1 MIITELASNDEALG
15 RALRT
20 LFDAQQRIGP
30 DNLAGVV
37 EVVRVLLEAD
47 QARVHVA
54 DYAMQCFQVFEAAG
68 PMGPSYLM
76 EGTLAGRAFAT
87 GEMIVTDAA
96 WWVPLVEGTERL
108 GVLELSY
115 DSPRL
120 ETPEFLGTVVTALVL
135 LTTSKRRYTD
145 VWLRTRRAEAL
156 SPEAEM
162 QWDLLPPLSCSTDDV
177 AVSGMLEPA
186 YAIGGDSFDYAIN
199 PGRLDVAIVDAVG
212 HGMAAVL
219 MAACA
224 INTLRNVRRES
235 GTLEEA
241 YRQADHLLDQHFGNA
256 NYVTGLIGS
265 LDFDTGV
272 LTWINAGHV
281 LPLLVRNGTY
291 AGELHCAPSM
301 PMGLGGRVLQ
311 VATETLQRGDR
322 VLFYTDGISE
332 SRSPDGSLFGRER
345 LADFLVRATLDRL
358 PTAETARRLLAA
370 VVAHVGQGLRDD
382 ATLLLIEYRELDY
395 SSVADGDGAPG

>member
-1 MIITELASNDEALG
+1 ML
-15 RALRT
+15 
-20 LFDAQQRIGP
+20 DAQQRIGP

-47 QARVHVA
+47 EARVHVA
-54 DYAMQCFQVFEAAG
+54 DYAMRWFQVFDAAG
-68 PMGPSYLM
+68 PMGSSYLM
-76 EGTLAGRAFAT
+76 EGTLAGRAFAG
-87 GEMIVTDAA
+87 GEMIVTDTA

-108 GVLELSY
+108 GVLELGFEL
-115 DSPRL
+115 PRL
-120 ETPEFLGTVVTALVL
+120 QAPEFLGTVASALVL
-135 LTTSKRRYTD
+135 LTTSKCRYTD
-145 VWLRTRRAEAL
+145 VWLRTRRAQAL

-162 QWDLLPPLSCSTDDV
+162 QWDLLPPLSCSTNDV

-186 YAIGGDSFDYAIN
+186 YSIGGDSFDYALN
-199 PGRLDVAIVDAVG
+199 PGQLDFAIVDAVG
-212 HGMAAVL
+212 HGMAAVV
-219 MAACA
+219 MSACA
-224 INTLRNVRRES
+224 INILRNVRRES

-241 YRQADHLLDQHFGNA
+241 YRQVDDFLDQHFGNS

-281 LPLLVRNGTY
+281 LPLLVRNGTC

-301 PMGLGGRVLQ
+301 PMGLGGSLRQ

-332 SRSPDGSLFGRER
+332 SRSPDGSLFGQER
-345 LADFLVRATLDRL
+345 LADFLVRATLDGL
-358 PTAETARRLLAA
+358 PTAETARRLSAA
-370 VVAHVGQGLRDD
+370 VVTHVGQGLRDD
-382 ATLLLIEYRELDY
+382 ATLLLVEYRESDH
-395 SSVADGDGAPG
+395 SA

>member
-1 MIITELASNDEALG
+1 M
-15 RALRT
+15 
-20 LFDAQQRIGP
+20 FDAQQRIGP

-37 EVVRVLLEAD
+37 EVVRVLLGAD

-54 DYAMQCFQVFEAAG
+54 DYALRSFRVFDAAG
-68 PMGPSYLM
+68 PNESSYML
-76 EGTLAGRAFAT
+76 EGTLAGRAFAG
-87 GEMIVTDAA
+87 GETIVTDTT
-96 WWVPLVEGTERL
+96 WWVPLVGETERL
-108 GVLELSY
+108 GVLELGF
-115 DSPRL
+115 DVPRL
-120 ETPEFLGTVVTALVL
+120 EPPEFLGAVVTALVL

-145 VWLRTRRAEAL
+145 VWLRTRRAQAL
-156 SPEAEM
+156 SAEAEM
-162 QWDLLPPLSCSTDDV
+162 QWDVLPPLSCSTDDV

-186 YAIGGDSFDYAIN
+186 YSIGGDSFDYALN
-199 PGRLDVAIVDAVG
+199 PGQLDFAIVDAVG
-212 HGMAAVL
+212 HGMAAVV
-219 MAACA
+219 MSASA
-224 INTLRNVRRES
+224 INILRNVRRES
-235 GTLEEA
+235 GALEEA
-241 YRQADHLLDQHFGNA
+241 YRRVDEFLDQHFGNS

-291 AGELHCAPSM
+291 AGELQCAPSM
-301 PMGLGGRVLQ
+301 PMGLRGSVRQ

-332 SRSPDGSLFGRER
+332 SRSPDGSLFGQER

-358 PTAETARRLLAA
+358 PTAETARRLSAA

-382 ATLLLIEYRELDY
+382 ATLLLVEYRESDQ
-395 SSVADGDGAPG
+395 SA